1 VPDPIAAVLAAAG
14 ASWGLASDRIA
25 ARWPAHEDGHVRR
38 IDWRTAV
45 VVLAGA
51 LACGA
56 IPARFVDPVPAVIFG
71 AYAAALVFL
80 LATDLDQRLL
90 TNVIT
95 LPAIPAALMIDA
107 AGFNPLV
114 PIGELP
120 LAIIAA
126 IAIPVLFAVLA
137 LPFGAGAIGEGDLKL
152 LVSAGLMAGAA
163 RIVSGV
169 VWGVVL
175 AGVVIVV
182 LLVLRRVTL
191 RTFIPYGPFLIAGAL
206 WAILGVS

>member
-1 VPDPIAAVLAAAG
+1 
-14 ASWGLASDRIA
+14 
-25 ARWPAHEDGHVRR
+25 
-38 IDWRTAV
+38 
-45 VVLAGA
+45 
-51 LACGA
+51 
-56 IPARFVDPVPAVIFG
+56 
-71 AYAAALVFL
+71 
-80 LATDLDQRLL
+80 
-90 TNVIT
+90 
-95 LPAIPAALMIDA
+95 MIDA

-126 IAIPVLFAVLA
+126 IAIPLLFGVLA
-137 LPFGAGAIGEGDLKL
+137 IPFGAGAIGEGDLKL